1 MIGLYLSGT
10 GNTRYC
16 VEYLLRLLDETAE
29 AVPIEEEN
37 AAERAAAHSSI
48 VLAYPIQYSNAPLKV
63 RAFIREHAE
72 LWRGK
77 QVLCL
82 ATMGAFSGDGAG
94 CAARILKRC
103 GGAVTGGLHLRMP
116 DSVCDSRLLK
126 KPLEENRR
134 IVKAA
139 EKKMRE
145 AAARILAGD
154 FPRDGLGLS
163 CRIAGLLG
171 QRLWFYGKTARYSDG
186 PKFSGACVGCGL
198 CEKVCPMRNLSIQ
211 NGRPLPRGRCTMCY
225 RCISLCPRK
234 AITLLGKEV
243 TEQCR
248 IESYLS
254 NEKEDAE

>member
-48 VLAYPIQYSNAPLKV
+48 VLVYPIQYSNAPLMV
-63 RAFIREHAE
+63 RAFIRDHAE

-103 GGAVTGGLHLRMP
+103 GAAVTGGLHLRMP
-116 DSVCDSRLLK
+116 DSVCDSEATK
-126 KPLEENRR
+126 KPLEENRK

-139 EKKMRE
+139 EKRCG
-145 AAARILAGD
+145 ARILAED
-154 FPRDGLGLS
+154 FPRDGLGLPAAS
-163 CRIAGLLG
+163 QTCWAAPLVLRQDGAIPMGPNSAGRASAAASAKGSAPCATFRKTEGPCRAAHHVLPLH
-171 QRLWFYGKTARYSDG
+171 Q
-186 PKFSGACVGCGL
+186 
-198 CEKVCPMRNLSIQ
+198 
-211 NGRPLPRGRCTMCY
+211 PLPAEGHHP
-225 RCISLCPRK
+225 PREGSHRTVPHRK
-234 AITLLGKEV
+234 LPVE
-243 TEQCR
+243 
-248 IESYLS
+248 
-254 NEKEDAE
+254 

>member
-48 VLAYPIQYSNAPLKV
+48 VLAYPIQYSNAPLMV
-63 RAFIREHAE
+63 RAFIRDHAE

-82 ATMGAFSGDGAG
+82 ATMGAFSGRRRGLRRQNPEEVRRRRHRRPAPAHARLRLRQQASEKAARGKPENRQSGGKKDAGGRRPHPGRGLPKGRAGTLPPHRGPAGTAPLVLRQDGALFRRAQIQRG
-94 CAARILKRC
+94 VRRLRPLRKGLPHAQPFHTKR
-103 GGAVTGGLHLRMP
+103 
-116 DSVCDSRLLK
+116 
-126 KPLEENRR
+126 
-134 IVKAA
+134 KA
-139 EKKMRE
+139 
-145 AAARILAGD
+145 
-154 FPRDGLGLS
+154 
-163 CRIAGLLG
+163 
-171 QRLWFYGKTARYSDG
+171 
-186 PKFSGACVGCGL
+186 
-198 CEKVCPMRNLSIQ
+198 
-211 NGRPLPRGRCTMCY
+211 LPRGRCTMCY

-248 IESYLS
+248 IENYLS

>member
-48 VLAYPIQYSNAPLKV
+48 VLAYPIQYSNAPLMV

-198 CEKVCPMRNLSIQ
+198 CERVCPMRNLSIQ

>member
-48 VLAYPIQYSNAPLKV
+48 VLAYPIQYSNAPLMV
-63 RAFIREHAE
+63 RAFIRDHAE

-103 GGAVTGGLHLRMP
+103 GAAVTGGLHLRMP

-126 KPLEENRR
+126 KPLEENRK

-145 AAARILAGD
+145 AVPRILAGD

-163 CRIAGLLG
+163 RRIAGLLG
-171 QRLWFYGKTARYSDG
+171 QRLWF
-186 PKFSGACVGCGL
+186 
-198 CEKVCPMRNLSIQ
+198 
-211 NGRPLPRGRCTMCY
+211 
-225 RCISLCPRK
+225 
-234 AITLLGKEV
+234 
-243 TEQCR
+243 
-248 IESYLS
+248 
-254 NEKEDAE
+254 

>member
-1 MIGLYLSGT
+1 MSGT

-48 VLAYPIQYSNAPLKV
+48 VLAYPIQYSNAPLMV